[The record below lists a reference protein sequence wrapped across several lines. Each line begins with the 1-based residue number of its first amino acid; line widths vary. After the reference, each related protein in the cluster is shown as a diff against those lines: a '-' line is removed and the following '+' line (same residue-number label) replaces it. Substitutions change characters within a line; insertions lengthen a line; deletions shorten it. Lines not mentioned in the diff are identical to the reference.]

1 MAVTINKFVRTC
13 AATLLL
19 TSTLYACGGSGS
31 GGGARL
37 PFPITDYADG
47 SPSRLTIR
55 HASIDD
61 ALHSP
66 ISWTERLEGGALKGV
81 VILGSDQNVSDW
93 GFVDGVQQTRE
104 GIGNLPVVASRSD
117 LDIRYGHLNDGAG
130 SATLSEF
137 IADYSRSAAMNY
149 LPSQDLFNKALR
161 YRSAPVVRF
170 IGAEPGYFEV
180 LSVIAAVQFVNYA
193 LPDEAK
199 LTIGEAIPAEG
210 NGSGW
215 PLENTIGIEYVN
227 LDEHGDEGHHTYA
240 LNEFRA
246 DGSIAWSYIRL
257 GGRTNRL
264 PSLYVIAHEL
274 VHALGIYGHV
284 DPFRFR
290 SLMTG
295 FGGNAKLWPTDRE
308 ALRVLYGRLQPGD
321 DPFSFG
327 PWTSESLHIHGNGA
341 YAGFGVA
348 LRNGYAE
355 PWAYGDSPDEQL
367 AENSRLSG
375 SVTWSGSLLGLTPNA
390 EAVAGSAMI
399 RVDIDTMGG
408 RADFKDLEHW
418 SAGEAPG
425 AAGTGSIWGDGDL
438 AYAIAV
444 IANSF
449 REVGG
454 DDGRLTG
461 VFTGRSHQGVAG
473 TLERSDLSA
482 AFGGAR

>member
-13 AATLLL
+13 AATVLL
-19 TSTLYACGGSGS
+19 TCTLYACGGS

-37 PFPITDYADG
+37 PFPVTDYADG
-47 SPSRLTIR
+47 GPSRLVTLR
-55 HASIDD
+55 ASIDD

-66 ISWTERLEGGALKGV
+66 ITMTPRLEGGAFKWV
-81 VILGSDQNVSDW
+81 VIVGIDQNVSDW
-93 GFVDGVQQTRE
+93 GFVNGVQQTRE
-104 GIGNLPVVASRSD
+104 GIENLPVVASRSD

-137 IADYSRSAAMNY
+137 IADYSRSAADY
-149 LPSQDLFNKALR
+149 LPSQNLRNRALR

-170 IGAEPGYFEV
+170 INAPTGYDV
-180 LSVIAAVQFVNYA
+180 WQVIAAVRLVNYA

-210 NGSGW
+210 SRSSW
-215 PLENTIGIEYVN
+215 PLENTIGIEYVD
-227 LDEHGDEGHHTYA
+227 LDEHRDEGPHTYA
-240 LNEFRA
+240 YNEFRS

-257 GGRTNRL
+257 GRAQRR
-264 PSLYVIAHEL
+264 PSLKAVAHEL

-290 SLMTG
+290 SLMSSW
-295 FGGNAKLWPTDRE
+295 GGDATLWPTDRE

-321 DPFSFG
+321 DAFSFG

-348 LRNGYAE
+348 LRNGHAE
-355 PWAYGDSPDEQL
+355 PWAYGHPPDGYL
-367 AENSRLSG
+367 ADNSRLSG
-375 SVTWSGSLLGLTPNA
+375 SATWSGSLLGLTPNA

-438 AYAIAV
+438 AYAIS
-444 IANSF
+444 IRGNNF
-449 REVGG
+449 REIGG

-461 VFTGRSHQGVAG
+461 VFTGLSHQGVAG